1 MAEEKQQPDRDDQ
14 TQPAAGAPHRYG
26 PDWEAA
32 PVEGEVFETPFDLEP
47 MPDDPFPPL
56 AESGSEAAAA
66 DVDSWARA
74 VSPGEGTL
82 SRLSRLPGAML
93 HMWDLGRLSRVQK
106 ALVVGILINAV
117 VVSYLV
123 QTPAPLIPDP
133 TASAPAPGGDD
144 PSPPQA
150 RPGVAAQGPV
160 AVASAP
166 ASTETE
172 VQGPADSQRDLPR
185 LETLPGPEPLSLQ
198 LADKLYLHRDFE
210 HAQVMYDKLHRRL
223 PATQDNQPLRDF
235 LLLRMAL
242 CGKNGGNIA
251 PADALLRTVS
261 LSRLPILRALA
272 RYHQSTML
280 LGRQRYLEAT
290 AKAYQTIAL
299 IEVAAHDQ
307 KWTSAVQR
315 ECGFL
320 AAEAMTRNLLS
331 LCDADAN
338 LPRELWGEHPDVDP
352 FVDMDEPQLRV
363 FLASG
368 ADQLEATVLSPQI
381 RRREGK
387 AAVPRWSVICN
398 GASIEE
404 LLARFAANAGVNIR
418 WTEPARAAATPDPG
432 PEGPRSRSGPPG
444 PSASGL
450 RVGGEDNVRARPVH
464 LYLTSATTAQIV
476 TTAAGSVGLLARTED
491 NGGLRLLDP
500 TSYSSL
506 ADHTSLLAEEAITLW
521 QRFLLAAESD
531 PRAANAHFALA
542 LLQAARGQFD
552 QAVAEYKL
560 VANRFAMHALA
571 PYALLQSGM
580 LKVRLRDYTGAHTDL
595 RQLVELYPETE
606 LSDRACLYLAD
617 ATMKAGLY
625 EEASGLYRKVY
636 NLGLSAAAQTESAWG
651 AGRCLYETGRYEEAA
666 EWLNR
671 YTTLARD
678 PSRPAFSAACLL
690 LGQAYLALHR
700 PSQAQAALRLALRG
714 ELSHQQH
721 VQTITVLVKTYLE
734 QGLFLEALG
743 VLENT
748 GGWQLS
754 QQEAVELALLRVQA
768 LRSIGLADSAL
779 GLLQEKSQYL
789 PNPELQAKV
798 ALELARCQVA
808 ADNLEAARKTLGP
821 VFETVEPGP
830 LADQIGRE
838 LALVCLHLGQTE
850 QAVSVCALLLK
861 RAAASERPALLA
873 LLADAYRRQGKLDQ
887 AMAATLNQ
895 YEVAADP
902 NIAPSIRNN

>member
-1 MAEEKQQPDRDDQ
+1 MADERQQSGRDDEA
-14 TQPAAGAPHRYG
+14 QPAAGAPNADR
-26 PDWEAA
+26 PAWEAA
-32 PVEGEVFETPFDLEP
+32 PANGEMFGTPFDQEP
-47 MPDDPFPPL
+47 LRSDAFPPL
-56 AESGSEAAAA
+56 VEFGPEADSA
-66 DVDSWARA
+66 DARPWARA
-74 VSPGEGTL
+74 VPPEHRPL
-82 SRLSRLPGAML
+82 LRLSELPYALL
-93 HMWDLGRLSRVQK
+93 HMWDPGRLSRVQK
-106 ALVVGILINAV
+106 ILVTGILINALAV
-117 VVSYLV
+117 LYVLLARG
-123 QTPAPLIPDP
+123 PAPLTPDRV
-133 TASAPAPGGDD
+133 APAPSSGGDQT
-144 PSPPQA
+144 PPPQA
-150 RPGVAAQGPV
+150 RMGLAAREPA
-160 AVASAP
+160 AVAPSASIE
-166 ASTETE
+166 AG
-172 VQGPADSQRDLPR
+172 VQDLADSQRDSPR
-185 LETLPGPEPLSLQ
+185 LGALPGPEPLSLQ
-198 LADKLYLHRDFE
+198 LADKLYLRRDFE
-210 HAQVMYDKLHRRL
+210 HAQAMYEKLHRRL
-223 PATQDNQPLRDF
+223 LATEDHQPLRDF

-242 CGKNGGNIA
+242 CGKNSGNVA
-251 PADALLRTVS
+251 QADALLRTVS

-272 RYHQSTML
+272 RYHQSTTL
-280 LGRQRYLEAT
+280 LSRQRYLEAT
-290 AKAYQTIAL
+290 AKAYQAIAL
-299 IEVAAHDQ
+299 IEVAAHDK

-315 ECGFL
+315 QCGFL

-338 LPRELWGEHPDVDP
+338 LPRELWSEPPDIDP

-368 ADQLEATVLSPQI
+368 ADQIEAAVLSPQI
-381 RRREGK
+381 RPVQDK
-387 AAVPRWSVICN
+387 TAVPHWSVICN
-398 GASIEE
+398 GAPIEE

-418 WTEPARAAATPDPG
+418 WTDPGQATATPAAP
-432 PEGPRSRSGPPG
+432 
-444 PSASGL
+444 L

-464 LYLTSATTAQIV
+464 LYLTSATTTQVV
-476 TTAAGSVGLLARTED
+476 TTAAGSVGLIARVQD
-491 NGGLRLLDP
+491 QGVLQLLDP
-500 TSYSSL
+500 TWYSSL

-552 QAVAEYKL
+552 QATAEYKL

-571 PYALLQSGM
+571 PYALLQSGL
-580 LKVRLRDYTGAHTDL
+580 LKVRLRDYVGAHTDL
-595 RQLVELYPETE
+595 KQLIELYPETE
-606 LSDRACLYLAD
+606 LSDRACLHLAD

-625 EEASGLYRKVY
+625 EEASGWYRKVY

-651 AGRCLYETGRYEEAA
+651 AGRCLYETGRYAEAA

-671 YTTLARD
+671 YTAFVRD
-678 PSRPAFSAACLL
+678 RHRPPFAAACLL
-690 LGQAYLALHR
+690 LGQAYLALHQ

-714 ELSHQQH
+714 ELSRQQH

-743 VLENT
+743 VLENA

-754 QQEAVELALLRVQA
+754 QQEAVELALLRAQA
-768 LRSIGLADSAL
+768 LRSIGLAEKAI

-798 ALELARCQVA
+798 ALELARCQIA
-808 ADNLEAARKTLGP
+808 GDHPESARQTLGP
-821 VFETVEPGP
+821 VFEMVEPGP

-850 QAVSVCALLLK
+850 QAVSVCSLLQE

-902 NIAPSIRNN
+902 NAALSIRNN

>member
-1 MAEEKQQPDRDDQ
+1 
-14 TQPAAGAPHRYG
+14 
-26 PDWEAA
+26 
-32 PVEGEVFETPFDLEP
+32 
-47 MPDDPFPPL
+47 
-56 AESGSEAAAA
+56 
-66 DVDSWARA
+66 
-74 VSPGEGTL
+74 
-82 SRLSRLPGAML
+82 ML
-93 HMWDLGRLSRVQK
+93 HMWDPGRLSRVQQI
-106 ALVVGILINAV
+106 LVAGIILNAV
-117 VVSYLV
+117 AVLYFQRV
-123 QTPAPLIPDP
+123 QMPAPLTPDQAAATP
-133 TASAPAPGGDD
+133 PAGEDD
-144 PSPPQA
+144 PSPSPVRTEPA
-150 RPGVAAQGPV
+150 TRGPA
-160 AVASAP
+160 AVAPPSASIE
-166 ASTETE
+166 AA
-172 VQGPADSQRDLPR
+172 VQGLADSQRDSPR
-185 LETLPGPEPLSLQ
+185 LEPLPGPEPLSLQ
-198 LADKLYLHRDFE
+198 LADKLYLRRDFE

-223 PATQDNQPLRDF
+223 LATEDNQPLRDF

-242 CGKNGGNIA
+242 CGKNSGNIA
-251 PADALLRTVS
+251 QADALLRTVS

-272 RYHQSTML
+272 RYHQSTTL
-280 LGRQRYLEAT
+280 LSRQRYLEAT
-290 AKAYQTIAL
+290 AKAYQTVAL
-299 IEVAAHDQ
+299 IEVAAHDK

-315 ECGFL
+315 QCGFL

-338 LPRELWGEHPDVDP
+338 LPRELWGEHPDIDP

-368 ADQLEATVLSPQI
+368 ADQLEGTVLSPQI
-381 RRREGK
+381 RQTQDK
-387 AAVPRWSVICN
+387 AAVPHWSVICN
-398 GASIEE
+398 GAPLEE

-418 WTEPARAAATPDPG
+418 WTDHAQAAAT
-432 PEGPRSRSGPPG
+432 
-444 PSASGL
+444 
-450 RVGGEDNVRARPVH
+450 EDNVRAKSVH
-464 LYLTSATTAQIV
+464 LYLTAATTAQVV
-476 TTAAGSVGLLARTED
+476 TTAAGSVGLIARTED
-491 NGGLRLLDP
+491 KGGLRLLDP

-552 QAVAEYKL
+552 QATAEYKL

-580 LKVRLRDYTGAHTDL
+580 LKVRLRDYAGAHTDL
-595 RQLVELYPETE
+595 KQLVELYPETE
-606 LSDRACLYLAD
+606 LSDRACLHLAD

-636 NLGLSAAAQTESAWG
+636 NLGLSVAAQTESAWG
-651 AGRCLYETGRYEEAA
+651 AGRCLYETGRYKEAA

-678 PSRPAFSAACLL
+678 RNRPAFSAACLL
-690 LGQAYLALHR
+690 LGQAYLALHQ

-721 VQTITVLVKTYLE
+721 VQTVTVLVKTYLE

-743 VLENT
+743 VLENA

-754 QQEAVELALLRVQA
+754 QQEAVELALLRAQA
-768 LRSIGLADSAL
+768 LRSIGLAEKAI
-779 GLLQEKSQYL
+779 GLLQEKNQYL

-798 ALELARCQVA
+798 ALEVARCQSA
-808 ADNLEAARKTLGP
+808 NGNLESARKTLGP
-821 VFETVEPGP
+821 MFEMAEPGP

-838 LALVCLHLGQTE
+838 LALVCLRLNQTA
-850 QAVSVCALLLK
+850 QAVSVCSLLLE
-861 RAAASERPALLA
+861 RAAASERPAILT

-902 NIAPSIRNN
+902 NTAPLMRNN